1 MGNEIYEGTEINAM
15 TTNAKLRWTSIVVA
29 IIGIIDAAYL
39 SYVKIAHQEVYCG
52 GSGACDTVNNSP
64 YAEISGIP
72 IAYLGLG
79 AYIII
84 LALLLLESRAEFWA
98 NYSPMIIFGMT
109 LAGTLYSIY
118 LTYVELAV
126 LRAVCPYCVV
136 SAIAISVLFILSLV
150 RLFKSE

>member
-1 MGNEIYEGTEINAM
+1 MGNEIYEGIEINAM

-84 LALLLLESRAEFWA
+84 LALLLL
-98 NYSPMIIFGMT
+98 
-109 LAGTLYSIY
+109 
-118 LTYVELAV
+118 
-126 LRAVCPYCVV
+126 
-136 SAIAISVLFILSLV
+136 
-150 RLFKSE
+150 